1 MLSSSESISASW
13 DVFRTDEKTSVADRK
28 VGLELRSNPVDLYT
42 TKVKSRAS
50 NARAI
55 DKTIEA
61 VRESSRQDSRGL
73 SEDDLVVEGEEKEE
87 VK

>member
-1 MLSSSESISASW
+1 M
-13 DVFRTDEKTSVADRK
+13 
-28 VGLELRSNPVDLYT
+28 GLELRSNPVDLYT

-73 SEDDLVVEGEEKEE
+73 SGDGLVVEVEEEE
-87 VK
+87 EGLK